1 MSPPSDTHRRDK
13 PGGSLQV
20 RQFASDTYAG
30 ICPEALAAL
39 TDANHGHAAAYG
51 DDPWTA
57 RARQLLRDLFE
68 TDCAVYFVAT
78 GTAAN
83 ALALAALCQPYHSVL
98 CHADAHIQTDEC
110 GAPEHAA
117 PGIKLVPVE
126 GHDGKLAPE
135 RIREAA
141 GKRRDIHSH
150 RPGVLSLS
158 QATEAGTVYTVEEVC
173 ALSAV
178 ARELGLRVHMDGARF
193 ANALAGLRVSPRALT
208 WEAGVDVLCLGGTK
222 NGLPGG
228 DALVF
233 FDRELAR
240 DFEYRRKQA
249 GHLMAK
255 QRFLSAAWVA
265 VLESGAW
272 LRNAERAN
280 SAARL
285 LEEGLRSLPGLRL
298 MYPVQANAVFVELP
312 RGWAEGLH
320 RLGWHFYT
328 IAGGERLMCS
338 WDTEPADVEALLRDL
353 RAVIAETGK

>member
-1 MSPPSDTHRRDK
+1 MSHPAHP
-13 PGGSLQV
+13 V

-39 TDANHGHAAAYG
+39 IEANHGHAPAYG

-57 RARQLLRDLFE
+57 RARTLLRQLFE
-68 TDCAVYFVAT
+68 ADCEVFFVAT

-83 ALALAALCQPYHSVL
+83 ALALAALCRPYHSVL
-98 CHADAHIQTDEC
+98 CHTDAHIQTDEC

-117 PGIKLVPVE
+117 PGIKLVALE
-126 GHDGKLAPE
+126 GRDGKLDPQ
-135 RIREAA
+135 RIRAA
-141 GKRRDIHSH
+141 AEKRRDIHSH
-150 RPGVLSLS
+150 KPGVLSMS
-158 QATEAGTVYTVEEVC
+158 QATEAGTTYTAQEVR
-173 ALSAV
+173 ALCSA
-178 ARELGLRVHMDGARF
+178 ARELGLRVHVDGARF
-193 ANALAGLRVSPRALT
+193 ANALAGLGVPPRALT
-208 WEAGVDVLCLGGTK
+208 WEAGVDVLSLGGTK
-222 NGLPGG
+222 NGLAGG
-228 DALVF
+228 DAVVF

-272 LRNAERAN
+272 RRNAERAN

-285 LEEGLRSLPGLRL
+285 LEKGLRSLPGVRL
-298 MYPVQANAVFVELP
+298 LYPVQANAVFVDLP

-338 WDTEPADVEALLRDL
+338 WDTQPADVEALLKDL
-353 RAVIAETGK
+353 RAVATETGMPPGGGPVG